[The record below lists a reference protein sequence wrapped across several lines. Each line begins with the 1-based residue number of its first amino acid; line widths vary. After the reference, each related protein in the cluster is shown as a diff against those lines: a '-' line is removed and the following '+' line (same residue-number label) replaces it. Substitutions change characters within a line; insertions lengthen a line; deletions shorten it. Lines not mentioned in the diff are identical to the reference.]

1 MVKTENIQITYL
13 SQIDSIRQLMIQ
25 EDYLACCN
33 LITESPTRFLRW
45 LLVEFKVQKRFGRT
59 QVKIN
64 GIYRITQ
71 KTVYTVRLSLQKH
84 GYVTRNVSRS
94 PRQYGLKNI

>member
-25 EDYLACCN
+25 DDYLACCN

-45 LLVEFKVQKRFGRT
+45 LLVEFRVQNRFGRI

-64 GIYRITQ
+64 GINLSHNAKDSIHCSFISAKTWLRHQ
-71 KTVYTVRLSLQKH
+71 KCQ
-84 GYVTRNVSRS
+84 
-94 PRQYGLKNI
+94 

>member
-25 EDYLACCN
+25 DDYLSCCN

-45 LLVEFKVQKRFGRT
+45 LMVELRVQKRFGRT

-64 GIYRITQ
+64 GISHNAKDSIHCSFISAKTWLRHQ
-71 KTVYTVRLSLQKH
+71 KCQ
-84 GYVTRNVSRS
+84 
-94 PRQYGLKNI
+94 

>member
-25 EDYLACCN
+25 DDYLAACN
-33 LITESPTRFLRW
+33 LITESPILFLKW
-45 LLVEFKVQKRFGRT
+45 LLVEFRVRKRFGRT

-64 GIYRITQ
+64 GIYRIMQ
-71 KTVYTVRLSLQKH
+71 EAVYNVRLSLQKH
-84 GYVTRNVSRS
+84 GYVTRDVNRF